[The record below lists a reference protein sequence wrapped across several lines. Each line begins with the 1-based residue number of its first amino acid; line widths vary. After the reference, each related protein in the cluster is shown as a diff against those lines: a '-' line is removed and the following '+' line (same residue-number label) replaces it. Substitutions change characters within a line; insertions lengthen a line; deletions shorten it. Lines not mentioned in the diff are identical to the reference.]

1 MPVQDW
7 MSKDLVTIDADTS
20 IMKASKVMKQNDIQH
35 LPVLSKGRLVSI
47 VSDRDLKE
55 ATPSK
60 ATTLDIH
67 EMYYLLD
74 KIVVK
79 SLMAK
84 TLYTITPGDTVE
96 KAAAVMLK
104 HHISALPVLD
114 TRGGL
119 AGIIT
124 KGDIF
129 RAFVSISG
137 IHQGPL
143 AMGFELEDQPGSI
156 RNVTDVIRSHHG
168 RIASIMTSYTSAP
181 EGFRH
186 VSSAPTK
193 SPTKPP
199 SGRIW
204 KASTGSS
211 ILSKKKLLKPLIS
224 PTASRL
230 S

>member
-7 MSKDLVTIDADTS
+7 MSKDLITIDESTS
-20 IMKASKVMKQNDIQH
+20 IMKASKVMKQNNIQH
-35 LPVLSKGRLVSI
+35 LPVMNKGRLAGI

-79 SLMAK
+79 SLMSK
-84 TLYTITPGDTVE
+84 TLITIAPGDTVE
-96 KAAAVMLK
+96 KAAAIMLK
-104 HHISALPVLD
+104 NHISALPVVD
-114 TRGGL
+114 ANAAL

-137 IHQGPL
+137 IYQGAL
-143 AMGFELEDQPGSI
+143 ALGVELPDEAGYIKQ
-156 RNVTDVIRSHHG
+156 VTDVIRGHGG
-168 RIASIMTSYTSAP
+168 RIASIMTRYEGVP
-181 EGFRH
+181 EGFKH
-186 VSSAPTK
+186 VYIRAK
-193 SPTKPP
+193 QIKDENALRQELE
-199 SGRIW
+199 G
-204 KASTGSS
+204 KHKV
-211 ILSKKKLLKPLIS
+211 LYFFQEKVD
-224 PTASRL
+224 
-230 S
+230 